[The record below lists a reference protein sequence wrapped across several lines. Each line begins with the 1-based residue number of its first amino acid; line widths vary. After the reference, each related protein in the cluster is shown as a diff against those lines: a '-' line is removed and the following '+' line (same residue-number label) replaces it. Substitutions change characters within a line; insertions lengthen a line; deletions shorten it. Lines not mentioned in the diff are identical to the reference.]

1 MFPYMCHRVK
11 LTHLWAKQHEVMV
24 GRCNNPTS
32 SITSLKRRSYSP
44 GGIDEKIRLSVHP
57 LCCSSSQTGRSFKDQ
72 LKSPPMIMGPVHV
85 LAAVRLG
92 LKFIGSLLVE
102 TWTSMLEWRGI
113 SINRNTKNFQRL
125 GLNGAHG
132 DASFVSI
139 DPLLLTNVI
148 CPHGKARDHCSST
161 WGR

>member
-1 MFPYMCHRVK
+1 MFPNMCLWVE

-32 SITSLKRRSYSP
+32 SISFLVCRSYSP
-44 GGIDEKIRLSVHP
+44 DGIDEKVRLSVHP
-57 LCCSSSQTGRSFKDQ
+57 LCCNKSHTGRSFKDQ

-92 LKFIGSLLVE
+92 LKFIGSLLIE
-102 TWTSMLEWRGI
+102 TATSILEWRGI
-113 SINRNTKNFQRL
+113 SINWNTQYFQ
-125 GLNGAHG
+125 GLSLNRAHG
-132 DASFVSI
+132 NACFVSI
-139 DPLLLTNVI
+139 YPLLLTNVI

-161 WGR
+161 WGW